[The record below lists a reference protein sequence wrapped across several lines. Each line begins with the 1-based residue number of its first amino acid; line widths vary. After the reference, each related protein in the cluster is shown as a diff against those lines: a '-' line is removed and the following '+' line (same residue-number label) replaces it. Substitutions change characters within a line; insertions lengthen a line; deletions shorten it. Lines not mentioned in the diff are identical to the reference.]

1 MLNYNEFNI
10 VITEMFK
17 EEIEKLHKRLDNL
30 EPPKEVVTYK
40 RVKNDFFSWM
50 WDIYEKDDIG
60 KGIRCIDKER
70 PNTEDIDAW
79 DMIWEDKS
87 SQRYTYVAY
96 IFWKTTKG
104 KYGYDYYYH
113 DAYDGGDMHYSDMF
127 DTLDDMKRD
136 YETKGGYDMPF
147 PERLFE

>member
-1 MLNYNEFNI
+1 MLKEEI
-10 VITEMFK
+10 

-40 RVKNDFFSWM
+40 RLKNDFFSWM
-50 WDIYEKDDIG
+50 WDIYEKEDIG
-60 KGIRCIDKER
+60 HGIRSKEP

-113 DAYDGGDMHYSDMF
+113 DAYDERDMHYSHMF
-127 DTLDDMKRD
+127 DTLDNMKRD
-136 YETKGGYDMPF
+136 YETEGGYDMPF